1 MTTLS
6 CSNFSTSHWPSV
18 LYDVNCRPF
27 REALDVQEWT
37 IWIAFFDAMNCILY
51 PAILNIIVLGSK
63 CNNRFIAFSAQVKQ
77 HISTKYLVL
86 IFRVNCLFLQCNRML
101 PTQLFFMLL
110 PILGGV
116 AIILWYF
123 NASWCCK
130 FTTSYEFK
138 YSNSI
143 ILHSIEKSSCKA
155 TPAISP

>member
-6 CSNFSTSHWPSV
+6 CSDIFTSHCPPV

-77 HISTKYLVL
+77 Q
-86 IFRVNCLFLQCNRML
+86 IFTRYVNFICQVNCLFLCDNRMF
-101 PTQLFFMLL
+101 PTQLCVMLL
-110 PILGGV
+110 ALLGSVG
-116 AIILWYF
+116 IILCCLNVWR
-123 NASWCCK
+123 CCK

-138 YSNSI
+138 YSNLI
-143 ILHSIEKSSCKA
+143 TLHSIENNSCNINRKE
-155 TPAISP
+155 I